1 MLLTLRLF
9 CPTLWTIRHI
19 SMENILKNY
28 EILQSPLEEIES
40 GNDEYAAKGRG
51 VDIHAEV

>member
-1 MLLTLRLF
+1 MLLTLRLL